1 LDANENPYQT
11 GVNRYPDPQQ
21 SNVKAVL
28 AKQRNLQIN
37 QILLETVAMKY
48 WTCCSGLLRT

>member
-48 WTCCSGLLRT
+48 WTCCSFLRT